1 MQLIS
6 FDALDFWNISYQLIT
21 GERIVSIHT
30 FHKYLSWSLINYD
43 GFLIITTR
51 KLRLLPIII
60 TLTYQN

>member
-30 FHKYLSWSLINYD
+30 IHDSTEKS
-43 GFLIITTR
+43 
-51 KLRLLPIII
+51 PISGK
-60 TLTYQN
+60 